1 MPPDEGVTTNKSID
15 EDDEICPRTVTDE
28 NISYIFR
35 TYKSPFTKDNEPT
48 RYKGTLNGKNI
59 TVASSLRASTA
70 APVYFER
77 KTMSI
82 CGSSFIDGGVTN
94 NNPSEIA
101 LSEMTK
107 LFPKHKNFCLV
118 SIGTGKVTKTN
129 TSSGWFFSSSNNQQD
144 HVGNCVNT
152 LLDIFQLSMSSES
165 IHRRVYDQV
174 NQSSELSNSKLNIS
188 YYRLNP
194 PFETEI
200 PLDSTSPENFELM
213 IAKTREYL
221 RSEESF
227 NKLIKQIKKRI

>member
-1 MPPDEGVTTNKSID
+1 MSTLVPPDEGVTTNKSID

-101 LSEMTK
+101 LSE
-107 LFPKHKNFCLV
+107 
-118 SIGTGKVTKTN
+118 
-129 TSSGWFFSSSNNQQD
+129 
-144 HVGNCVNT
+144 
-152 LLDIFQLSMSSES
+152 
-165 IHRRVYDQV
+165 
-174 NQSSELSNSKLNIS
+174 
-188 YYRLNP
+188 
-194 PFETEI
+194 I